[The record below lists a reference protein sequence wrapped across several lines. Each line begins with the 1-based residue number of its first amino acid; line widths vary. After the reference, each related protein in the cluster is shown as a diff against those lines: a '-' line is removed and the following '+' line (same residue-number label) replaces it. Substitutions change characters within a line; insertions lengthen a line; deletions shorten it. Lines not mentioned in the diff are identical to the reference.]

1 MCEAK
6 ELYKSGVSK
15 ILLKKKFDY
24 KSYQDLY
31 DDVFEID
38 KDFYKNVKFLSFKS
52 GYSNKIKSSFT
63 INNIDD
69 LMKYKNYYHLKNGD
83 IDCNYS
89 NNISFSNK
97 EIYDIFNGCYL
108 CEICLSET
116 KFNSYIKGY
125 NHHCKKCRQSI
136 GGKKAVEKSKVTN
149 MKKYGVEHPMQND
162 EIKIKKV
169 LNMDYSNLND
179 KIQATC
185 IKRYGDIFQRTDIFN
200 QKRESTCLERYNVS
214 NPFQYSEVKDKIKE
228 TRLFNF
234 GVDHHMKS
242 DTYIKTI
249 YNTSMLNKYGHKWT
263 FNVPSIINKIRLT
276 NETNLFWVKLEDKT
290 DYEYYNMLVRRETEE
305 QYILLEDTNK
315 SLRKSRIFDDAF
327 ELDHKFSI
335 FNGFMNNIPY
345 HIIASKHNLAL
356 IHWEENAKKGKNNS
370 IDIEEL
376 YNLYFKY

>member
-15 ILLKKKFDY
+15 ILLKKKFNY

-31 DDVFEID
+31 DDIFEID
-38 KDFYKNVKFLSFKS
+38 KEFYKNIKFLSFNR
-52 GYSNKIKSSFT
+52 GYSKKIKQTF
-63 INNIDD
+63 NIDNIED
-69 LMKYKNYYHLKNGD
+69 LLKYKPYILLDNGN
-83 IDCNYS
+83 IDANYS

-125 NHHCKKCRQSI
+125 NQNCKKCRQSI
-136 GGKKAVEKSKVTN
+136 GGKKALEKSKVTN
-149 MKKYGVEHPMQND
+149 MKKYGVDHPMKND

-185 IKRYGDIFQRTDIFN
+185 IEKYGDVFQRTNIFN
-200 QKRESTCLERYNVS
+200 QKRESTCLEKYNVS
-214 NPFQYSEVKDKIKE
+214 NPFQYIEFKNKIKE
-228 TRLFNF
+228 TRLFHF
-234 GVDHHMKS
+234 GVEHHMKL
-242 DTYIKTI
+242 DVFK
-249 YNTSMLNKYGHKWT
+249 NQ
-263 FNVPSIINKIRLT
+263 IRLSREAS
-276 NETNLFWVKLEDKT
+276 NIWLPIAYKG
-290 DYEYYNMLVRRETEE
+290 DYEYYSMLVRRETEE
-305 QYILLEDTNK
+305 QYILLENENK
-315 SLRKSRIFDDAF
+315 SRRKSRIFKDAF

-335 FNGFMNNIPY
+335 FNGFLNNIPY
-345 HIIASKHNLAL
+345 HIISSTHNLAL